1 MDAGPSVS
9 SIVEMPPQELPD
21 TLDNRRTLEQIME
34 PGNETCGDGTHWI
47 EEREARSDFN
57 EGTMAFLDSRLFRA
71 FFAAAFGIA
80 VFAVVVT
87 GWWASTYMI
96 PIRKVKDA
104 VQEKLAGAESATFEH
119 VIFNKATRV
128 GCGYAIVKNRAS
140 GSPERMHF
148 ILFPNGE
155 LALAP
160 PDSTEGDAAQQ
171 IAALEKQAKYA
182 AQIVSNCTS

>member
-1 MDAGPSVS
+1 
-9 SIVEMPPQELPD
+9 
-21 TLDNRRTLEQIME
+21 
-34 PGNETCGDGTHWI
+34 
-47 EEREARSDFN
+47 
-57 EGTMAFLDSRLFRA
+57 MAFLDSRWFRA

-96 PIRKVKDA
+96 PVRQVRDA
-104 VQEKLAGAESATFEH
+104 VQEKLGGGEPARFEQ

-128 GCGYAIVKNRAS
+128 GCGYALVKNRA
-140 GSPERMHF
+140 GGGTERTHF

-160 PDSTEGDAAQQ
+160 ADTAEGDAAQQ
-171 IAALEKQAKYA
+171 IAALEKQARYA
-182 AQIVSNCTS
+182 ALIVSNCTS